1 MANTSITLEE
11 LRILYNKWRTAW
23 RPAFMGLAGINNK
36 STFCVPKNYPY
47 IKVISGWD
55 PDSITYPYALN
66 YDGLVDNM
74 PNPLNICIEP
84 TSGTVEHQIIKV
96 NSPDPNFSC
105 YIIQPVEYGEAQINN
120 PLSVFIRMEEV

>member
-23 RPAFMGLAGINNK
+23 RPAFMGLAGTNNK

-47 IKVISGWD
+47 IKVMGTWD
-55 PDSITYPYALN
+55 LDSVSYPYVLHYN
-66 YDGLVDNM
+66 GLVDNM
-74 PNPLNICIEP
+74 PNPLLVC
-84 TSGTVEHQIIKV
+84 GDEHRIVKV

>member
-1 MANTSITLEE
+1 MADASITLEE

-23 RPAFMGLAGINNK
+23 RPAFMGLAGTNNK

-47 IKVISGWD
+47 IKVMGTWNPNSVN
-55 PDSITYPYALN
+55 YPYVLHYN
-66 YDGLVDNM
+66 GLVDNM
-74 PNPLNICIEP
+74 PNPLLVC
-84 TSGTVEHQIIKV
+84 GDEHRIVKV